1 MMFVKTSEG
10 IVINKDESYLKAI
23 KATRETKSKIDQ
35 IEKDFSD
42 FRSELTEIKSLLL
55 KVLSK

>member
-1 MMFVKTSEG
+1 MFVKTPSG

-35 IEKDFSD
+35 IEKDFSE
-42 FRSELTEIKSLLL
+42 FKNELTEIKGLLL

>member
-1 MMFVKTSEG
+1 MFVKTTEG

>member
-1 MMFVKTSEG
+1 MFVKTPDG

-35 IEKDFSD
+35 IEKDFSE
-42 FRSELTEIKSLLL
+42 FKSELSEIKSLLL
-55 KVLSK
+55 KVING

>member
-1 MMFVKTSEG
+1 MFVKTPSG

>member
-1 MMFVKTSEG
+1 MFVKTSEG